1 MPDCFAMCEAIN
13 YATNRRP
20 LYIGKPDGFMIDFS
34 VERSPFTKEETV
46 VIGDRLYTDIASGVN
61 AGVDTICVLSGES
74 TMSDIENSEIK
85 PTYVREDIK
94 EILKE
99 LQVQTMEFDAF
110 TGGVELGGLRNR
122 DDIRL
127 LICYILKSI
136 DKPLTR
142 QMLNDAMQ
150 EDGLA
155 NFFEVGQAIEELL
168 KTGNITADILDGE
181 EVISVTDRGRE
192 AAELLQTSL
201 PRTVREKAVN
211 SAIRLVTRAK
221 VERDNKIEVKKED
234 DGGYTITFTLF
245 DRDTELMKLSIY
257 VVDSLQLET
266 VKQNFINDPV
276 KVYSSIIT
284 SLTV

>member
-1 MPDCFAMCEAIN
+1 
-13 YATNRRP
+13 
-20 LYIGKPDGFMIDFS
+20 
-34 VERSPFTKEETV
+34 
-46 VIGDRLYTDIASGVN
+46 
-61 AGVDTICVLSGES
+61 
-74 TMSDIENSEIK
+74 
-85 PTYVREDIK
+85 
-94 EILKE
+94 
-99 LQVQTMEFDAF
+99 MEYDAFDA
-110 TGGVELGGLRNR
+110 GIELGGLRSR

-127 LICYILKSI
+127 LVCYLLKSI
-136 DKPLTR
+136 DAPMTR

-168 KTGNITADILDGE
+168 KTGNITADILDEE
-181 EVISVTDRGRE
+181 EVISVTEKGRE

-211 SAIRLVTRAK
+211 SAIRLTTRAK
-221 VERDNKIEVKKED
+221 VERDNKIEVRKED
-234 DGGYTITFTLF
+234 DGGYTITFSLF
-245 DRDTELMKLSIY
+245 DRGTELMKLSIY

>member
-1 MPDCFAMCEAIN
+1 
-13 YATNRRP
+13 
-20 LYIGKPDGFMIDFS
+20 
-34 VERSPFTKEETV
+34 
-46 VIGDRLYTDIASGVN
+46 
-61 AGVDTICVLSGES
+61 
-74 TMSDIENSEIK
+74 
-85 PTYVREDIK
+85 
-94 EILKE
+94 
-99 LQVQTMEFDAF
+99 MEYDAFDA
-110 TGGVELGGLRNR
+110 GIELGGLRSR

-127 LICYILKSI
+127 LICYLLKSI
-136 DKPLTR
+136 DAPMTR
-142 QMLNDAMQ
+142 QMLNDSMQ

-168 KTGNITADILDGE
+168 KTGNITADILDDE
-181 EVISVTDRGRE
+181 EVLTVTQRGRE

-211 SAIRLVTRAK
+211 SAIRLTTRAK

-245 DRDTELMKLSIY
+245 DRGTELMKLSIY

>member
-1 MPDCFAMCEAIN
+1 
-13 YATNRRP
+13 
-20 LYIGKPDGFMIDFS
+20 
-34 VERSPFTKEETV
+34 
-46 VIGDRLYTDIASGVN
+46 
-61 AGVDTICVLSGES
+61 
-74 TMSDIENSEIK
+74 
-85 PTYVREDIK
+85 
-94 EILKE
+94 
-99 LQVQTMEFDAF
+99 MEFDAF
-110 TGGVELGGLRNR
+110 DAGIELGGLRNR

-127 LICYILKSI
+127 LVCYLLKSI
-136 DKPLTR
+136 DAPMTR

-168 KTGNITADILDGE
+168 KTGNITADILDDE
-181 EVISVTDRGRE
+181 EVISVTEKGRE

-201 PRTVREKAVN
+201 PKTVREKAVN
-211 SAIRLVTRAK
+211 SAIRLTTKAK
-221 VERDNKIEVKKED
+221 IERENKIEVKKEE

-245 DRDTELMKLSIY
+245 DRDTEMMKLSIY

>member
-1 MPDCFAMCEAIN
+1 
-13 YATNRRP
+13 
-20 LYIGKPDGFMIDFS
+20 
-34 VERSPFTKEETV
+34 
-46 VIGDRLYTDIASGVN
+46 
-61 AGVDTICVLSGES
+61 
-74 TMSDIENSEIK
+74 
-85 PTYVREDIK
+85 
-94 EILKE
+94 
-99 LQVQTMEFDAF
+99 MEYDAFDA
-110 TGGVELGGLRNR
+110 GIELGGLRSR

-127 LICYILKSI
+127 LICYLLKSV
-136 DKPLTR
+136 DAPMTR
-142 QMLNDAMQ
+142 DMLNDAMQ

-168 KTGNITADILDGE
+168 KTGNITADILDE
-181 EVISVTDRGRE
+181 DEVVTVTEKGRE

-221 VERDNKIEVKKED
+221 VERENKIEVKKED

-245 DRDTELMKLSIY
+245 DRGTELMKLSIY
-257 VVDSLQLET
+257 VVDSLQLEQ

-276 KVYSSIIT
+276 KVYSTIIT

>member
-1 MPDCFAMCEAIN
+1 
-13 YATNRRP
+13 
-20 LYIGKPDGFMIDFS
+20 
-34 VERSPFTKEETV
+34 
-46 VIGDRLYTDIASGVN
+46 
-61 AGVDTICVLSGES
+61 
-74 TMSDIENSEIK
+74 
-85 PTYVREDIK
+85 
-94 EILKE
+94 
-99 LQVQTMEFDAF
+99 MEYDAFDA
-110 TGGVELGGLRNR
+110 GIELGGLRNR

-127 LICYILKSI
+127 LICYLLKSI
-136 DKPLTR
+136 DAPMTR

-168 KTGNITADILDGE
+168 KTGNITADILDDE
-181 EVISVTDRGRE
+181 EVISVTPRGRE

-211 SAIRLVTRAK
+211 SAIRLTTRAK
-221 VERDNKIEVKKED
+221 VERDNRIEVKKED
-234 DGGYTITFTLF
+234 NGGYTITFTLF
-245 DRDTELMKLSIY
+245 DKENELMKLSIY
-257 VVDSLQLET
+257 VVDSLQLEQ

>member
-1 MPDCFAMCEAIN
+1 
-13 YATNRRP
+13 
-20 LYIGKPDGFMIDFS
+20 
-34 VERSPFTKEETV
+34 
-46 VIGDRLYTDIASGVN
+46 
-61 AGVDTICVLSGES
+61 
-74 TMSDIENSEIK
+74 
-85 PTYVREDIK
+85 
-94 EILKE
+94 
-99 LQVQTMEFDAF
+99 MEFDAF
-110 TGGVELGGLRNR
+110 DAGIELGGLRSR

-127 LICYILKSI
+127 LICYLLKSI
-136 DKPLTR
+136 DAPMTR
-142 QMLNDAMQ
+142 QMLNDSMQ

-168 KTGNITADILDGE
+168 KTGNITADILDDE
-181 EVISVTDRGRE
+181 EVLIVTERGRE

-211 SAIRLVTRAK
+211 SAIRLTTRAK

-245 DRDTELMKLSIY
+245 DRGTELMKLSIY

>member
-1 MPDCFAMCEAIN
+1 
-13 YATNRRP
+13 
-20 LYIGKPDGFMIDFS
+20 
-34 VERSPFTKEETV
+34 
-46 VIGDRLYTDIASGVN
+46 
-61 AGVDTICVLSGES
+61 
-74 TMSDIENSEIK
+74 
-85 PTYVREDIK
+85 
-94 EILKE
+94 
-99 LQVQTMEFDAF
+99 MEFDAF
-110 TGGVELGGLRNR
+110 DAGIELGGLRSR

-127 LICYILKSI
+127 LICYLLKSI
-136 DKPLTR
+136 DAPMTR
-142 QMLNDAMQ
+142 QMLNDSMQ

-168 KTGNITADILDGE
+168 KTGNITTDILQDE
-181 EVISVTDRGRE
+181 EVLIVTERGRE

-211 SAIRLVTRAK
+211 SAIRLTTRAK

-245 DRDTELMKLSIY
+245 DRGTELMKLSIY

>member
-1 MPDCFAMCEAIN
+1 
-13 YATNRRP
+13 
-20 LYIGKPDGFMIDFS
+20 
-34 VERSPFTKEETV
+34 
-46 VIGDRLYTDIASGVN
+46 
-61 AGVDTICVLSGES
+61 
-74 TMSDIENSEIK
+74 
-85 PTYVREDIK
+85 
-94 EILKE
+94 
-99 LQVQTMEFDAF
+99 MEYDAFDA
-110 TGGVELGGLRNR
+110 GIELGGLRSR

-127 LICYILKSI
+127 LICYLLKSV
-136 DKPLTR
+136 DVPMTR

-168 KTGNITADILDGE
+168 KTGNITADILDE
-181 EVISVTDRGRE
+181 DEVVTVTEKGRE

-221 VERDNKIEVKKED
+221 VERENRIEVRKED

-245 DRDTELMKLSIY
+245 DRGTELMKLSVY
-257 VVDSLQLET
+257 VVDSLQLEQ

>member
-1 MPDCFAMCEAIN
+1 
-13 YATNRRP
+13 
-20 LYIGKPDGFMIDFS
+20 
-34 VERSPFTKEETV
+34 
-46 VIGDRLYTDIASGVN
+46 
-61 AGVDTICVLSGES
+61 
-74 TMSDIENSEIK
+74 
-85 PTYVREDIK
+85 
-94 EILKE
+94 
-99 LQVQTMEFDAF
+99 MEYDAFDA
-110 TGGVELGGLRNR
+110 GIELGGLRSR

-127 LICYILKSI
+127 LICYLLKSV
-136 DKPLTR
+136 DAPMTR
-142 QMLNDAMQ
+142 DMLNDAMQ

-168 KTGNITADILDGE
+168 KTGNITADILDE
-181 EVISVTDRGRE
+181 DEVITVTEKGRE

-221 VERDNKIEVKKED
+221 VERENKIEVKKED

-245 DRDTELMKLSIY
+245 DRGTELMKLSIY
-257 VVDSLQLET
+257 VVDSLQLEQ

-276 KVYSSIIT
+276 KVYSTIIT

>member
-1 MPDCFAMCEAIN
+1 
-13 YATNRRP
+13 
-20 LYIGKPDGFMIDFS
+20 
-34 VERSPFTKEETV
+34 
-46 VIGDRLYTDIASGVN
+46 
-61 AGVDTICVLSGES
+61 
-74 TMSDIENSEIK
+74 
-85 PTYVREDIK
+85 
-94 EILKE
+94 
-99 LQVQTMEFDAF
+99 MEYDAFDA
-110 TGGVELGGLRNR
+110 GIELGGLRSR

-127 LICYILKSI
+127 LICYLLKSV
-136 DKPLTR
+136 DAPMTR
-142 QMLNDAMQ
+142 DMLNDAMQ

-168 KTGNITADILDGE
+168 KTGNITADILDE
-181 EVISVTDRGRE
+181 DEVITVTEKGRE

-221 VERDNKIEVKKED
+221 VERENKIEVRKED

-245 DRDTELMKLSIY
+245 DRGTELMKLSIY
-257 VVDSLQLET
+257 VVDSLQLEQ

-276 KVYSSIIT
+276 KVYSTIIT

>member
-1 MPDCFAMCEAIN
+1 
-13 YATNRRP
+13 
-20 LYIGKPDGFMIDFS
+20 
-34 VERSPFTKEETV
+34 
-46 VIGDRLYTDIASGVN
+46 
-61 AGVDTICVLSGES
+61 
-74 TMSDIENSEIK
+74 
-85 PTYVREDIK
+85 
-94 EILKE
+94 
-99 LQVQTMEFDAF
+99 MEYDAFDA
-110 TGGVELGGLRNR
+110 GIELGGLRSR

-127 LICYILKSI
+127 LICYLLKSV
-136 DKPLTR
+136 DAPMTR
-142 QMLNDAMQ
+142 EMLNDAMQ

-168 KTGNITADILDGE
+168 KTGNITADILDE
-181 EVISVTDRGRE
+181 DEVITVTEKGRE

-221 VERDNKIEVKKED
+221 VERENKIEVKKED

-245 DRDTELMKLSIY
+245 DRGTELMKLSIY
-257 VVDSLQLET
+257 VVDSLQLEQ

-276 KVYSSIIT
+276 KVYSTIIT

>member
-1 MPDCFAMCEAIN
+1 
-13 YATNRRP
+13 
-20 LYIGKPDGFMIDFS
+20 
-34 VERSPFTKEETV
+34 
-46 VIGDRLYTDIASGVN
+46 
-61 AGVDTICVLSGES
+61 
-74 TMSDIENSEIK
+74 
-85 PTYVREDIK
+85 
-94 EILKE
+94 
-99 LQVQTMEFDAF
+99 MEFDAF
-110 TGGVELGGLRNR
+110 DAGIELGGLRSR

-127 LICYILKSI
+127 LICYLLKSI
-136 DKPLTR
+136 DAPMTK

-168 KTGNITADILDGE
+168 KTGNITADILDEE
-181 EVISVTDRGRE
+181 EVLTVTEKGRE

-211 SAIRLVTRAK
+211 SAIRLTTRAK
-221 VERDNKIEVKKED
+221 VERENKIEVRKED

-245 DRDTELMKLSIY
+245 DRGTELMKLSIY

>member
-1 MPDCFAMCEAIN
+1 
-13 YATNRRP
+13 
-20 LYIGKPDGFMIDFS
+20 
-34 VERSPFTKEETV
+34 
-46 VIGDRLYTDIASGVN
+46 
-61 AGVDTICVLSGES
+61 
-74 TMSDIENSEIK
+74 
-85 PTYVREDIK
+85 
-94 EILKE
+94 
-99 LQVQTMEFDAF
+99 MEFDAF
-110 TGGVELGGLRNR
+110 DAGIELGGLRNR

-127 LICYILKSI
+127 LVCYLLKSI
-136 DKPLTR
+136 DAPMTR

-168 KTGNITADILDGE
+168 KTGNITADILDDE
-181 EVISVTDRGRE
+181 EVISVTEKGRE

-201 PRTVREKAVN
+201 PKTVREKSVN
-211 SAIRLVTRAK
+211 SAIRLTTKAK
-221 VERDNKIEVKKED
+221 IERENKIEVKKEE

-245 DRDTELMKLSIY
+245 DRDTEMMKLSIY

>member
-1 MPDCFAMCEAIN
+1 
-13 YATNRRP
+13 
-20 LYIGKPDGFMIDFS
+20 
-34 VERSPFTKEETV
+34 
-46 VIGDRLYTDIASGVN
+46 
-61 AGVDTICVLSGES
+61 
-74 TMSDIENSEIK
+74 
-85 PTYVREDIK
+85 
-94 EILKE
+94 
-99 LQVQTMEFDAF
+99 MEYDAFDA
-110 TGGVELGGLRNR
+110 GIELGGLRSR

-127 LICYILKSI
+127 LICYLLKSV
-136 DKPLTR
+136 DAPMTR
-142 QMLNDAMQ
+142 EMLNDAMQ

-168 KTGNITADILDGE
+168 KTGNITADILDE
-181 EVISVTDRGRE
+181 DEVITVTEKGRE

-221 VERDNKIEVKKED
+221 VERENKIEVKKED

-245 DRDTELMKLSIY
+245 DRGTELMKLSIY

-266 VKQNFINDPV
+266 VKKNFIDDPV

>member
-1 MPDCFAMCEAIN
+1 
-13 YATNRRP
+13 
-20 LYIGKPDGFMIDFS
+20 
-34 VERSPFTKEETV
+34 
-46 VIGDRLYTDIASGVN
+46 
-61 AGVDTICVLSGES
+61 
-74 TMSDIENSEIK
+74 
-85 PTYVREDIK
+85 
-94 EILKE
+94 
-99 LQVQTMEFDAF
+99 MEYDAFDA
-110 TGGVELGGLRNR
+110 GIELGGLRSR

-127 LICYILKSI
+127 LICYLLKSV
-136 DKPLTR
+136 DAPMTR
-142 QMLNDAMQ
+142 DMLNDAMQ

-168 KTGNITADILDGE
+168 KTGNITADILDE
-181 EVISVTDRGRE
+181 DEVTTVTEKGRE

-221 VERDNKIEVKKED
+221 VERENKIEVKKED

-245 DRDTELMKLSIY
+245 DRGTELMKLSIY
-257 VVDSLQLET
+257 VVDSLQLEQ

-276 KVYSSIIT
+276 KVYSTIIT

>member
-1 MPDCFAMCEAIN
+1 
-13 YATNRRP
+13 
-20 LYIGKPDGFMIDFS
+20 
-34 VERSPFTKEETV
+34 
-46 VIGDRLYTDIASGVN
+46 
-61 AGVDTICVLSGES
+61 
-74 TMSDIENSEIK
+74 
-85 PTYVREDIK
+85 
-94 EILKE
+94 
-99 LQVQTMEFDAF
+99 MEYDAFDA
-110 TGGVELGGLRNR
+110 GIELGGLRSR

-127 LICYILKSI
+127 LICYLLKSV
-136 DKPLTR
+136 DVPMTR

-168 KTGNITADILDGE
+168 KTGNITADILDE
-181 EVISVTDRGRE
+181 DEVVTVTEKGRE

-221 VERDNKIEVKKED
+221 VERENKIEVRKED

-245 DRDTELMKLSIY
+245 DRGTELMKLSVY
-257 VVDSLQLET
+257 VVDSLQLEQ

>member
-1 MPDCFAMCEAIN
+1 
-13 YATNRRP
+13 
-20 LYIGKPDGFMIDFS
+20 
-34 VERSPFTKEETV
+34 
-46 VIGDRLYTDIASGVN
+46 
-61 AGVDTICVLSGES
+61 
-74 TMSDIENSEIK
+74 
-85 PTYVREDIK
+85 
-94 EILKE
+94 
-99 LQVQTMEFDAF
+99 MEFDAF
-110 TGGVELGGLRNR
+110 DAGIELGGLRSR

-127 LICYILKSI
+127 LICYLLKSI
-136 DKPLTR
+136 DAPMTR
-142 QMLNDAMQ
+142 QMLNDSMQ

-168 KTGNITADILDGE
+168 KTGNITADILDDE
-181 EVISVTDRGRE
+181 EVLIVTERGRE

-211 SAIRLVTRAK
+211 SAIRLTTRAK
-221 VERDNKIEVKKED
+221 VERDNNIEVKKED

-245 DRDTELMKLSIY
+245 DRGTELMKLSIY